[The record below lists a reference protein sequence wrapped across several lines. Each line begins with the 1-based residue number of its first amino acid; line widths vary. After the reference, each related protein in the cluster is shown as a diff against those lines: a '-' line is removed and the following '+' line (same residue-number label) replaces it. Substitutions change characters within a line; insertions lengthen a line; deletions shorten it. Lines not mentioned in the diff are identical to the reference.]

1 MQKEEYYLTSSID
14 YYLNNKEKREIFLKK
29 KNFIFHE
36 ISKTLNYL
44 INDSK
49 YIKFFCCGNSSI
61 VEKIVSKNI
70 YINEIDETFINYLA
84 KNEITKKNT
93 IDQNLNFDHIV
104 IADIEHQKFITR
116 NLINLNEKIDDE
128 CRVIVLSKSIIW
140 SSLINLYKNII
151 NNIGPSKNNFLPFS
165 NLKKIFL
172 DTNFE
177 IIKNEK
183 ILFFPFKI
191 PFVTKFINRLFRLPI
206 LNFFCMLNLTVLK
219 KKQKKI
225 ELIENKKISFI
236 IPCKNEEGNIKLF
249 YDKIANFS
257 FNIEFLFG
265 DDNSSDNTVNEIKKL
280 KKTLPNKEIKI
291 YNGPGICKSENV
303 YKGIDLASGQIILI
317 LDADLTVNF
326 DDLLNSINLLLKT
339 NSDFI
344 NCTRM
349 IMPQQKNAMKFFNFY
364 GNLFFAF
371 LFSILFKQKITD
383 TLCGTKIFYKK
394 DWNKIKNYV
403 GKWGIKD
410 LWGDFDLLLGAYKNN
425 LKITEN
431 PISYID
437 RKEGVTKMTGII
449 QNTIR
454 MLIITLI
461 SYYKLRIKNN

>member
-1 MQKEEYYLTSSID
+1 M
-14 YYLNNKEKREIFLKK
+14 
-29 KNFIFHE
+29 
-36 ISKTLNYL
+36 
-44 INDSK
+44 
-49 YIKFFCCGNSSI
+49 
-61 VEKIVSKNI
+61 
-70 YINEIDETFINYLA
+70 
-84 KNEITKKNT
+84 
-93 IDQNLNFDHIV
+93 
-104 IADIEHQKFITR
+104 
-116 NLINLNEKIDDE
+116 
-128 CRVIVLSKSIIW
+128 
-140 SSLINLYKNII
+140 
-151 NNIGPSKNNFLPFS
+151 
-165 NLKKIFL
+165 
-172 DTNFE
+172 
-177 IIKNEK
+177 
-183 ILFFPFKI
+183 
-191 PFVTKFINRLFRLPI
+191 
-206 LNFFCMLNLTVLK
+206 
-219 KKQKKI
+219 
-225 ELIENKKISFI
+225 
-236 IPCKNEEGNIKLF
+236 
-249 YDKIANFS
+249 
-257 FNIEFLFG
+257 
-265 DDNSSDNTVNEIKKL
+265 
-280 KKTLPNKEIKI
+280 
-291 YNGPGICKSENV
+291 
-303 YKGIDLASGQIILI
+303 ASGQIILI